1 MIRDHFRILTVDL
14 ATGKGRIV
22 TIDGRDTVAG
32 GSGLAALLFDKYGH
46 PDKPW
51 DSDRLREDLFKRN
64 TGDFDRLFET
74 IDAANGRFRLKI

>member
-22 TIDGRDTVAG
+22 TIDGRDTEAG
-32 GSGLAALLFDKYGH
+32 GSGLAALLFNKYGH

-51 DSDRLREDLFKRN
+51 NDPEQPLSLPSDR
-64 TGDFDRLFET
+64 
-74 IDAANGRFRLKI
+74 